1 IMFFAPAW
9 SRRRKAAHARS
20 LGDPVHTSV
29 KSKPRLGRGLQPKRG
44 SVLGTRQAAS
54 RKQEAGSRKQE
65 AGSRKQEAGSRKQ
78 EAGSRKLPPR
88 ADSPLAEQARNRDHD
103 SSDPSSQAKKQQK
116 IAQKHRHIA
125 PPLCLR

>member
-1 IMFFAPAW
+1 MFFAPAW

-20 LGDPVHTSV
+20 LGDPAHTQCQI
-29 KSKPRLGRGLQPKRG
+29 KTPPRKGFTTEAGFCARYAASGK
-44 SVLGTRQAAS
+44 RQAA
-54 RKQEAGSRKQE
+54 
-65 AGSRKQEAGSRKQ
+65 
-78 EAGSRKLPPR
+78 SRKLPPR

-125 PPLCLR
+125 PPLCLRWAILTLQGFGLRSIPDS

>member
-1 IMFFAPAW
+1 WGLIMFFAPAW

-20 LGDPVHTSV
+20 LGDPVHTQCQI
-29 KSKPRLGRGLQPKRG
+29 KTPPRKGFTTEAG

-54 RKQEAGSRKQE
+54 S
-65 AGSRKQEAGSRKQ
+65 
-78 EAGSRKLPPR
+78 KLPPR

>member
-1 IMFFAPAW
+1 MFFAPAW
-9 SRRRKAAHARS
+9 SRRRKAAHGSKLRRPCA
-20 LGDPVHTSV
+20 HTVSNQNPASEGV
-29 KSKPRLGRGLQPKRG
+29 QPKRG
-44 SVLGTRQAAS
+44 SVLGTRQAA
-54 RKQEAGSRKQE
+54 
-65 AGSRKQEAGSRKQ
+65 
-78 EAGSRKLPPR
+78 SRKLPPR

>member
-1 IMFFAPAW
+1 MFFAPAW

-20 LGDPVHTSV
+20 LGDPVHTQCQI
-29 KSKPRLGRGLQPKRG
+29 KTPPRKGFTTEAGFCARY
-44 SVLGTRQAAS
+44 AAS
-54 RKQEAGSRKQE
+54 SKQEAAS
-65 AGSRKQEAGSRKQ
+65 SKQEAGSRKQ

>member
-1 IMFFAPAW
+1 MFFAPAW

-29 KSKPRLGRGLQPKRG
+29 KSKPRLVQPKRG
-44 SVLGTRQAAS
+44 SVLGTRQAA
-54 RKQEAGSRKQE
+54 
-65 AGSRKQEAGSRKQ
+65 
-78 EAGSRKLPPR
+78 SRKLPPR